1 MPPHGA
7 KEGIDWSHRMNG
19 LPNMSDEV
27 KRINA
32 DQLRDAGQGHVLPI
46 TEEEWDKRA
55 KKDEADLLGLAKSIL
70 HLRQYWPLTA
80 DNAKAAADGKLEVR
94 GWYSHRPDTK
104 HGNKT
109 LPFKPDLEIF
119 ECQNR
124 RPPLLVELKI
134 TPVKWRPGQREMVE
148 MGFWRLACT
157 LPVFVD
163 LMDKWERE

>member
-46 TEEEWDKRA
+46 TEEEWDTRA
-55 KKDEADLLGLAKSIL
+55 MADEAEFQKTCETKVLQRR
-70 HLRQYWPLTA
+70 HYWPL
-80 DNAKAAADGKLEVR
+80 KAEHAEAANDGKIEVR

-104 HGNKT
+104 RGNQGM
-109 LPFKPDLEIF
+109 PFKPDLEIF
-119 ECQNR
+119 ALTGR
-124 RPPLLVELKI
+124 VLLVELKVL
-134 TPVKWRPGQREMVE
+134 PVRWKPGQQEMVE
-148 MGFWRLACT
+148 LGFWQLACT
-157 LPVFVD
+157 VAAFIALFNE
-163 LMDKWERE
+163 WERG